1 MSSNFKKDL
10 KKEAT
15 KTSEA
20 EVTSDVVTLPPDAG
34 DVVYTVVTDDSVV
47 GEVNAKLEMSYDKEN
62 WCPAVREEA
71 GGSGTTTYSF
81 SNQFCVD
88 TTATPLPTGDPP
100 VAAEDVAKNKYAVGQ
115 LSHNTSGEDVG
126 VGDSAATRD
135 ALHHHMN
142 KGDAFNLS
150 WWHKSN
156 VQPSATYNPIIFK
169 HGGHDPYTNKKIIDL
184 IPDGAEKKNKHLNA
198 PTNITLDTFTK
209 CLSVPDSSTTGDYI
223 QAVNTNAAHANGI
236 LSAGGATIPTKSWTC
251 SVWYKAPS
259 GPIPTGDT
267 TRFMFALN
275 NTHGVALFTD
285 GELKLL
291 SPWRNLTVTMPTGI
305 DLWDNEWH
313 LVTWTFLA
321 DGTTSASSS
330 FHNDAWDGTTPGDFL
345 YIDGVQCGGQW
356 NHSIFP
362 PYYTSE
368 DFILAGC
375 ESHSSYESLP
385 GKYTHWALESGA
397 QSPTQA
403 LARYNNGTPLDLS
416 STVEYYLNFEDDS
429 NDSGTSNI
437 SSSTNLTEKGTGYNG
452 SGTPG
457 SDYPTAVNGTSFSIT
472 TLSDTDMKAQVD
484 RDIFDSKLGADKSF
498 TINKWF
504 KSSVEPNATDS
515 SPVLFNNG
523 AKKTVPEVEN
533 FDVVKYVYTKMK
545 DSYNTAGKNRAI
557 YVQNPWTYSDWAS
570 STNWSISMWL
580 KYDGDDS
587 SGTFGM
593 IQHGTRGIQIGK
605 NATSIY
611 LTHNLPSTDPTVTIP
626 ATLNDGNWHNVT
638 ITNSNSATYQ
648 TMGTDPST
656 CNTLVYLNGA
666 LVTPSSGGTATSTVT
681 YGNDSSN
688 PVYLNLGASLSG
700 DVGASSTFLH
710 VSTWTKTLSS
720 TEVNSILGANDK
732 PKDLS
737 GQSNLACWLPLGD
750 GYDTSNPSTVDTV
763 VGSSAKF
770 WDMSGNGRHALP
782 HQADTAGGNV
792 LPANSDVGWDQ
803 TDSPVEGVT
812 NLGTSENVYIAPSS
826 TPAYDIFGNGLT
838 ASFTKKVVT
847 VPWGNTKYYSSHSGY
862 GIYQKTSRILN
873 ENVATGSSPLIRYDR
888 DWTISWWMKSP
899 DNAAWGMIGT
909 RDRHNNSTGTGWENE
924 FGITLSNTYL
934 HFHFTDSNGADVGK
948 RIYYTGAVGMDG
960 DFQDGDWHFVTVTF
974 NANGATSGDFEFQPS
989 NALSTASNSNPDN
1002 QRSMTVY
1009 VDGQRFANDA
1019 SITGST
1025 YHNILGTVSD
1035 CAITSGNK
1043 EWYWVEYNSHA

>member
-62 WCPAVREEA
+62 WCPAVREEV

-126 VGDSAATRD
+126 VGDAAASRD

-150 WWHKSN
+150 WWHKSD

-321 DGTTSASSS
+321 DGTTAASSS

-385 GKYTHWALESGA
+385 GKYAHWALESGA
-397 QSPTQA
+397 QSPAQA
-403 LARYNNGTPLDLS
+403 LIRYNTGTPLDLS

-523 AKKTVPEVEN
+523 AKTTVP
-533 FDVVKYVYTKMK
+533 
-545 DSYNTAGKNRAI
+545 A
-557 YVQNPWTYSDWAS
+557 
-570 STNWSISMWL
+570 
-580 KYDGDDS
+580 
-587 SGTFGM
+587 
-593 IQHGTRGIQIGK
+593 
-605 NATSIY
+605 
-611 LTHNLPSTDPTVTIP
+611 
-626 ATLNDGNWHNVT
+626 
-638 ITNSNSATYQ
+638 
-648 TMGTDPST
+648 
-656 CNTLVYLNGA
+656 
-666 LVTPSSGGTATSTVT
+666 
-681 YGNDSSN
+681 
-688 PVYLNLGASLSG
+688 
-700 DVGASSTFLH
+700 
-710 VSTWTKTLSS
+710 
-720 TEVNSILGANDK
+720 
-732 PKDLS
+732 
-737 GQSNLACWLPLGD
+737 
-750 GYDTSNPSTVDTV
+750 
-763 VGSSAKF
+763 
-770 WDMSGNGRHALP
+770 
-782 HQADTAGGNV
+782 V
-792 LPANSDVGWDQ
+792 L
-803 TDSPVEGVT
+803 
-812 NLGTSENVYIAPSS
+812 
-826 TPAYDIFGNGLT
+826 
-838 ASFTKKVVT
+838 
-847 VPWGNTKYYSSHSGY
+847 GNTKYLDSDGNDWVSISNIWGANNSSDRIVGTDKDWTVCAWIRMDSYGQGGFFTFGKYLGHGITCYFDGSKRFVFRGGNGFAAFAPTGSDLDDIADGEWHHIAVTFKSPGTSGTWYLDPLRWGYSSNGVTIYIDGVRAPHAQYHSGATDVID
-862 GIYQKTSRILN
+862 GSD
-873 ENVATGSSPLIRYDR
+873 ATGAATPAVFYNLDFDYTNDSYRGLVCDTASWSIFNDCKSASEVLALKNLGVGTDLSSQSGL
-888 DWTISWWMKSP
+888 K
-899 DNAAWGMIGT
+899 
-909 RDRHNNSTGTGWENE
+909 
-924 FGITLSNTYL
+924 
-934 HFHFTDSNGADVGK
+934 
-948 RIYYTGAVGMDG
+948 YYV
-960 DFQDGDWHFVTVTF
+960 DFQQ
-974 NANGATSGDFEFQPS
+974 NTSGA
-989 NALSTASNSNPDN
+989 ALSTGALSDGDTASL
-1002 QRSMTVY
+1002 
-1009 VDGQRFANDA
+1009 ANLA
-1019 SITGST
+1019 STGST
-1025 YHNILGTVSD
+1025 
-1035 CAITSGNK
+1035 
-1043 EWYWVEYNSHA
+1043 